1 MQVCPACGRENDD
14 DARFCENCG
23 RELAATAT
31 APDTATATT
40 AAAAPSPSRRTTGLS
55 AGPTDAEGR
64 LIADDG
70 LPIGEDLDGEPGGER
85 RLWRGRPSKL
95 FSPRLALMT
104 RYQLSNERLM
114 IEHGFIGR
122 RTEEI
127 DLYRVND
134 VAVKQNVF
142 ERVVGI
148 GDIFIETTDATS
160 PEQRLHNVDDPDRVK
175 DLIRAAAR
183 AERQRRRV
191 LLRDEV

>member
-1 MQVCPACGRENDD
+1 MQACPACGRQNDD

-23 RELAATAT
+23 RQLLAATA
-31 APDTATATT
+31 PPPPPRP
-40 AAAAPSPSRRTTGLS
+40 PSGPI
-55 AGPTDAEGR
+55 AGPTDAMGR
-64 LIADDG
+64 MIADDG

-95 FSPRLALMT
+95 FSPRMSLTT

-114 IEHGFIGR
+114 IEHGFVGR

-134 VAVKQNVF
+134 VAVKQNPF
-142 ERVVGI
+142 ERIVGI
-148 GDIFIETTDATS
+148 GDIYVETTDATS
-160 PEQRLHNVDDPDRVK
+160 PVQRLHNVGNPDRVK
-175 DLIRAAAR
+175 DLIRSASR

>member
-1 MQVCPACGRENDD
+1 MQICPACGRENDD

-23 RELAATAT
+23 RQLAAPDGAT
-31 APDTATATT
+31 AP
-40 AAAAPSPSRRTTGLS
+40 AAPAAPPPPRRTTGLS

-142 ERVVGI
+142 ERLVGL

-160 PEQRLHNVDDPDRVK
+160 PEQRLHNVSTPDRVK
-175 DLIRAAAR
+175 DLIRTAAR